1 MTVSA
6 RRWRKIGFVPLTKP
20 LSVCVISHDVKMQ
33 LKLSFIWKNLC
44 LIEILNLKKSL
55 QKKFTMSQNSDTKKV
70 KKKINKFLIFLWDK

>member
-6 RRWRKIGFVPLTKP
+6 KRWRKIGFVPLTKP

-33 LKLSFIWKNLC
+33 LKLSFIWKNL
-44 LIEILNLKKSL
+44 IEILNLKKSL

-70 KKKINKFLIFLWDK
+70 KKKSNKFLIFLWDK